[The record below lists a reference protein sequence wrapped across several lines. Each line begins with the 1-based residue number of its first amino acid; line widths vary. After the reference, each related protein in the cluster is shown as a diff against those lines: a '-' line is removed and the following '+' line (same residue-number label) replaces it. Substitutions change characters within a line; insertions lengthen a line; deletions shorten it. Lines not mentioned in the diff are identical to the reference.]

1 MFELH
6 KVSLSKI
13 FNKKQ
18 SGASQK
24 KKKNHRFA
32 LHGIF
37 GGYFVCI
44 SEEDDNAGNIDCKG
58 PQASILNTLP
68 DSKYLYYPP

>member
-1 MFELH
+1 MCELH
-6 KVSLSKI
+6 KKFPLVKFSIRSK
-13 FNKKQ
+13 
-18 SGASQK
+18 AVLLR

-58 PQASILNTLP
+58 PQTSILNTLP